1 MKRLIASVLAAAM
14 LIALCACAPKD
25 AADTQVDAEVENE
38 ELELVGDE
46 NNTELEVET
55 QVDTDAAE
63 EKTEEDTKA
72 PSKNESKPADK
83 KPQSNGGGLKVESEG
98 GLKVESGENI
108 VIEGEMLEITP
119 VEPSKPQES
128 KPQESA
134 PAASTVGTKLQAAF
148 KAEVSANSSISAQAL
163 ADKLLANEVIKFS
176 GAAMPVEPGMLT
188 GFNNAEIKGFSEGVM
203 FAPMIGS
210 IPFVGYVFTLDAGT
224 DASAFVSTLKANANP
239 RWNICTEA
247 EETVAECAGNKVFFV
262 MCPKDMSE

>member
-14 LIALCACAPKD
+14 LIALCACGAKD
-25 AADTQVDAEVENE
+25 EVDTQVDAEVENE

-46 NNTELEVET
+46 DNAEVEVET
-55 QVDTDAAE
+55 EADVDTSAGETA
-63 EKTEEDTKA
+63 EDTKA
-72 PSKNESKPADK
+72 PSKGDNKPAADK
-83 KPQSNGGGLKVESEG
+83 KPQSNGG

-128 KPQESA
+128 KPQEST
-134 PAASTVGTKLQAAF
+134 PAASTVGGKLQAAF
-148 KAEVSANSSISAQAL
+148 KAEVSANASISAQAL

-176 GAAMPVEPGMLT
+176 GGAMPVEPGMLT
-188 GFNNAEIKGFSEGVM
+188 GFDNAEIKGFSEGVM

-224 DASAFVSTLKANANP
+224 DAAAFVSTLKANANP

-247 EETVAECAGNKVFFV
+247 EETVALNVGNKVFFV

>member
-14 LIALCACAPKD
+14 LVALCACGAKD
-25 AADTQVDAEVENE
+25 EVVDTQADAEVENE

-46 NNTELEVET
+46 NNAEVET
-55 QVDTDAAE
+55 EADADAAE
-63 EKTEEDTKA
+63 GKTEEDTKA
-72 PSKNESKPADK
+72 PSKDEDKAADK

-119 VEPSKPQES
+119 VEPSKPAES

-134 PAASTVGTKLQAAF
+134 PAATTVGTKLQAAF
-148 KAEVSANSSISAQAL
+148 KSEVAANSSISAEAL
-163 ADKLLANEVIKFS
+163 ANKLLANEVIKFS
-176 GAAMPVEPGMLT
+176 GGAVPVEPGMLT
-188 GFNNAEIKGFSEGVM
+188 GFDNAEIKGFSEGVM

-247 EETVAECAGNKVFFV
+247 EETVVERAGNKVFFV

>member
-14 LIALCACAPKD
+14 LIALCACGTKD
-25 AADTQVDAEVENE
+25 EVDTQVDAEVENE

-46 NNTELEVET
+46 DNAEVEAE
-55 QVDTDAAE
+55 TDADAGE
-63 EKTEEDTKA
+63 DKTEDETKA
-72 PSKNESKPADK
+72 PSKGDNKPATDK
-83 KPQSNGGGLKVESEG
+83 KPQSNGG

-128 KPQESA
+128 A
-134 PAASTVGTKLQAAF
+134 PAASTVGSKLQAAF
-148 KAEVSANSSISAQAL
+148 KAEVASNASISAQAL

-176 GAAMPVEPGMLT
+176 GGAMPVEPGMLT
-188 GFNNAEIKGFSEGVM
+188 GFDNAEIKGFSEGVM

-224 DASAFVSTLKANANP
+224 DAAAFVSTLKANANP

-247 EETVAECAGNKVFFV
+247 EETVVERVGNKVFFV